1 MRAKEMSI
9 EKVFEHYL
17 EWLESKRGTVKM
29 LRTFEDLD
37 KQNRGTFF
45 YPWWVRVRESKKK

>member
-1 MRAKEMSI
+1 MSI